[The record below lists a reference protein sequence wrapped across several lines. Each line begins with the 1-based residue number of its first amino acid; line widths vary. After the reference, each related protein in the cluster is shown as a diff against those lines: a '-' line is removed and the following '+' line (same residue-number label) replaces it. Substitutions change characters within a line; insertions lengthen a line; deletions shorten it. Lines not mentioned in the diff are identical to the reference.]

1 MILSIQNMED
11 KERIC
16 RCILAELPGWFG
28 LEESTQE
35 YIRESRMMPFWAEVE
50 DGRALG
56 FAAMKETSPYA
67 AEIYV
72 MGVLPEAHRRG
83 IGRKLFECLHQA
95 AKDEGKLFLQVKT
108 VKQGCYPEYDQ
119 TNAFYKALGFK
130 ELEVF
135 ETLWDPWNPCQ
146 VYVRTI

>member
-1 MILSIQNMED
+1 MILKIENMEE

-16 RCILAELPGWFG
+16 RSILAELPSWFG
-28 LEESTQE
+28 LEESKQE
-35 YIRESRMMPFWAEVE
+35 YVRESRTMPFWAEVE
-50 DGRALG
+50 DGRAMG

-95 AKDEGKLFLQVKT
+95 AKDEDKLFLQVKT

-119 TNAFYKALGFK
+119 TNAFYRALGFK

-135 ETLWDPWNPCQ
+135 ETLWNPCQ
-146 VYVRTI
+146 VYVRTV